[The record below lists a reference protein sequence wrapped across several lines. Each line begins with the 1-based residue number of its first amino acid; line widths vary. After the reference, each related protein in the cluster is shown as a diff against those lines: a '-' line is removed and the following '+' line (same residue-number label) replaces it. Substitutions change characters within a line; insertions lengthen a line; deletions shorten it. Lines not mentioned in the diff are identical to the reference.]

1 LFRIVIDG
9 RIERTLQVTLE
20 GILGGLGTV
29 LGLEPDET
37 ELVLNVV
44 NHNLTTFS
52 TTLIIATLSG
62 RVGSLELEVLVRLL
76 EVLPAVALVENTVD
90 GLDVVGVREDLV
102 TRDDILYKTVC

>member
-1 LFRIVIDG
+1 MS
-9 RIERTLQVTLE
+9 LE

-29 LGLEPDET
+29 LGFEPNET

-62 RVGSLELEVLVRLL
+62 RVSSLELELLVRLL
-76 EVLPAVALVENTVD
+76 EVLPAVALVENAVD
-90 GLDVVGVREDLV
+90 GLDVVGIREDLV
-102 TRDDILYKTVC
+102 TRDDILYSTVG